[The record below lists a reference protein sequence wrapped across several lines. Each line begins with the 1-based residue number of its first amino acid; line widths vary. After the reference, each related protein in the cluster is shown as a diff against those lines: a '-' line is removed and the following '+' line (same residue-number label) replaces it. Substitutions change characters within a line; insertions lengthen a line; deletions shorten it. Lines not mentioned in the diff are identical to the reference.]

1 VLGLSVLA
9 GIGFTVSLLIG
20 ELAFGAGTQRDDHV
34 KVAILLGSLLAATAA
49 GLLLRSRNRVY
60 DRLAEQ
66 ERLDSDRDGVPDI
79 YTTRVSRGDAGER
92 PHDTS
97 EKTRSLK

>member
-9 GIGFTVSLLIG
+9 GVGFTVSLLIG

-34 KVAILLGSLLAATAA
+34 KVAILVGSLLAAIIA

-79 YTTRVSRGDAGER
+79 YTTRA
-92 PHDTS
+92 
-97 EKTRSLK
+97 